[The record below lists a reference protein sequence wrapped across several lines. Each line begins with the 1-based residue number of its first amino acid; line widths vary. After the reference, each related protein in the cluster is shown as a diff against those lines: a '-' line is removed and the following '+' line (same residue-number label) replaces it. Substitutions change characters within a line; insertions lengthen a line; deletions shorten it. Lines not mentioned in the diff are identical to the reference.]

1 MFCFNMRSHQYS
13 VRLFL
18 LSYSRREVVGLAG
31 VSLFMLVGPSAGEA
45 AFAAQRALWQRTG

>member
-1 MFCFNMRSHQYS
+1 M
-13 VRLFL
+13 
-18 LSYSRREVVGLAG
+18 VGLAG